1 MTVSR
6 HVDAPSERVW
16 AVLTDLEHSPEVIR
30 AIESVEIHTGTGFD
44 VGTRWME
51 TRTMMG
57 RTASETMEVTALDP
71 GRSYVVEADSSGT
84 HYRSEFVIAP
94 DDGGTTVTMTF
105 DGQPSTLAGGSW
117 RPRWDDSSRGR
128 PATLWLAI
136 STTSHMPA
144 NTARDALFD
153 RAGPPRTGVTA
164 STGDPGTSP

>member
-44 VGTRWME
+44 VGTRWTE

-94 DDGGTTVTMTF
+94 DNGGTSVTMTF
-105 DGQPSTLAGGSW
+105 GGQPSTLAG
-117 RPRWDDSSRGR
+117 RVMA
-128 PATLWLAI
+128 ATLGRLFTRSTRNALAGDLDDI
-136 STTSHMPA
+136 AHASEH
-144 NTARDALFD
+144 
-153 RAGPPRTGVTA
+153 RT
-164 STGDPGTSP
+164 